1 MKQYVFNDF
10 IEEFLG
16 KTVLIKKKNVKA
28 YKCLEQIL
36 FLRHSEVF

>member
-16 KTVLIKKKNVKA
+16 KTVLIKKKMSRLTNV
-28 YKCLEQIL
+28 
-36 FLRHSEVF
+36 